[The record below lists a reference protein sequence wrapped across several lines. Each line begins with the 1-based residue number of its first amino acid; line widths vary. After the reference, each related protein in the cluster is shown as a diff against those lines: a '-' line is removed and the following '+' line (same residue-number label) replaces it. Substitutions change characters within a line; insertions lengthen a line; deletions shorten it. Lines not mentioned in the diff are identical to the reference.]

1 MFVNWFSCQYPPPDY
16 GLIKGLHVPSSGAPP
31 WVSWMKS
38 WRALSTWKCLKCV
51 SFAFVLKGQCFVQ
64 VFCDR
69 HSDVN
74 SSFREMKHKSNMTW
88 SSKDKLHQWRRS
100 PKIPSPSFS
109 NIHDPI
115 LSLYPTSHLTRAKD
129 QLLFETR
136 SEAVMQQLLVR
147 KEVIILR

>member
-1 MFVNWFSCQYPPPDY
+1 MI
-16 GLIKGLHVPSSGAPP
+16 IKGQTPP
-31 WVSWMKS
+31 
-38 WRALSTWKCLKCV
+38 
-51 SFAFVLKGQCFVQ
+51 KGGV
-64 VFCDR
+64 
-69 HSDVN
+69 
-74 SSFREMKHKSNMTW
+74 
-88 SSKDKLHQWRRS
+88 

-109 NIHDPI
+109 NIRDPI